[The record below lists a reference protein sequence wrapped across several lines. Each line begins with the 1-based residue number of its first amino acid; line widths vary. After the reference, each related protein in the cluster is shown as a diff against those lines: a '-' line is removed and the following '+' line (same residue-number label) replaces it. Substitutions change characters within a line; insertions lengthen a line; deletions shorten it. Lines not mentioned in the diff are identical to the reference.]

1 MPEHREPTLGR
12 VTMDSLGGYR
22 LLRTVGVG
30 SRAEVLLAHPVRPD
44 AELEPAV
51 IKLYG
56 PAVSDE
62 SIVAEIEAL
71 SRAAGDHV
79 VRLLDVAS
87 TPEGA
92 PALILSRHAAGS
104 LARLLADRGQLGAGE
119 VITILAPLATALGR
133 MHAAGV
139 AHGSI
144 GPGAVLFDTAGSP
157 ALGCFGRAALF
168 APGLHAAA
176 LEAEQSVLAD
186 ILAFGSLAGALLDGA
201 GAAGFAQ
208 RARTEAA
215 PGAWLAAFAESL
227 FDLAEPLPVDL
238 RPRAEVDYVPF
249 PSRAVPAMPP
259 AALAPAA
266 APARD
271 DLVSRAREALGR
283 VRRPVWAVAGASL
296 VALVIALVAVP
307 QESTTAT
314 VRPSESATPVAAPA
328 GPVTAD
334 DPVAAALALLETRDR
349 CIRDLSVECLDDVGQ
364 RDSSALSADRE
375 LLTSVIDGAAAAVV
389 IDADPAQVALVQRL
403 GDSALVSLGP
413 DSEPASVLLVKGE
426 AGWRIRDYLEE

>member
-1 MPEHREPTLGR
+1 
-12 VTMDSLGGYR
+12 MDTLGGYR

-30 SRAEVLLAHPVRPD
+30 SRAEVLLAHPLRSD

-51 IKLYG
+51 MKVYG

-62 SIVAEIEAL
+62 SIVAEVEAL
-71 SRAAGDHV
+71 SRAAGEHV
-79 VRLLDVAS
+79 VRVLDVTS
-87 TPEGA
+87 TPDGA

-104 LARLLADRGQLGAGE
+104 LARLLGDRGQLDAGE
-119 VITILAPLATALGR
+119 VITILAPLATALAR

-139 AHGSI
+139 SHGSI
-144 GPGAVLFDTAGSP
+144 GPGSVLFDPSGSP
-157 ALGCFGRAALF
+157 ALACFGRATLF
-168 APGLHAAA
+168 APGLHAAG
-176 LEAEQSVLAD
+176 LEVQQPVLAD
-186 ILAFGSLAGALLDGA
+186 VLAFGSLAGTLLEGA
-201 GAAGFAQ
+201 GAASLAQ

-215 PGAWLAAFAESL
+215 PGAWLRAFADSL
-227 FDLAEPLPVDL
+227 FDIAEPLPVDL
-238 RPRAEVDYVPF
+238 RPRTEVDYVPF
-249 PSRAVPAMPP
+249 PARVIPAVPPIAPP
-259 AALAPAA
+259 TAA
-266 APARD
+266 APTPADGLAR
-271 DLVSRAREALGR
+271 LRSALGR
-283 VRRPVWAVAGASL
+283 VRRPVWLVAGASL

-314 VRPSESATPVAAPA
+314 VRPSAAPSAPAQVA

-334 DPVAAALALLETRDR
+334 DPVAAALALLGARDR

-364 RDSSALSADRE
+364 RDSSALAADRE
-375 LLTSVIDGAAAAVV
+375 LLAAVIEGDAAAVV
-389 IDADPAQVALVQRL
+389 IDVDPALVELVQRL